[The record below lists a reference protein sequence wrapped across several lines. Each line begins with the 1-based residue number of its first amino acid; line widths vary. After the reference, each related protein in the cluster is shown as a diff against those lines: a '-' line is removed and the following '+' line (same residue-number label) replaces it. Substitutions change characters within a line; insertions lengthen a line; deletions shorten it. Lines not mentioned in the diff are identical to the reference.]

1 MDYYDGD
8 INVIHLKFGDMRK
21 HTNFTEEF
29 SAKHPNFVKEYFKYM
44 DGEQSLFND
53 PLEIVNYVEM
63 YGLDIHFY
71 FNMSDT
77 PAKDLD
83 DVRAYLNREHIANTY
98 DYMREHDIAETTHFS
113 GIDGEP
119 RVQK

>member
-1 MDYYDGD
+1 MNYYGND